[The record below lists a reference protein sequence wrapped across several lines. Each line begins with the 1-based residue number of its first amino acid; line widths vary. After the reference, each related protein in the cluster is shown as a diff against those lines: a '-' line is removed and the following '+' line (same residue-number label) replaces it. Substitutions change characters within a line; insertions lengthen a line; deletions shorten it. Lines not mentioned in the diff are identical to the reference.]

1 MVISERYIIGSI
13 TDLTFNPIAI
23 PKEQIREIAYVY
35 YEIATIRYNLV
46 VQEVYFRLKNEKE
59 IRMPVGDRCNLDL
72 TLRALE
78 DCGAPIID
86 ITQEKRYGRRRK

>member
-1 MVISERYIIGSI
+1 MIRYRAKNKDEKNNLVISERYIIGSI
-13 TDLTFNPIAI
+13 TDLTYNPIAI

-35 YEIATIRYNLV
+35 YEIATIRY
-46 VQEVYFRLKNEKE
+46 
-59 IRMPVGDRCNLDL
+59 NLDL